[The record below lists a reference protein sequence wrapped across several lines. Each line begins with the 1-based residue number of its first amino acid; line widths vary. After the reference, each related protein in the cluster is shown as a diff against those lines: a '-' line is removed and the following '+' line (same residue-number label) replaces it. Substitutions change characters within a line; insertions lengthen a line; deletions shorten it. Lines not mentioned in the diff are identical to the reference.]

1 MFNTIVWA
9 TDGSEDAM
17 RALPYAKA
25 LATGE
30 GAMLLVVHIVQE
42 PATTTAEGDSA
53 VDDGQPGSHPSVREL
68 LGDISQQGLDAILKV
83 VDYVGPQPA
92 QGIADIAAEV
102 DADVIVVGTRGHSA
116 IGGLL
121 VGSVTQ
127 HLLHVAPCPVLAV
140 PPRLT
145 GRRDVEAEGNLGQ
158 VRG

>member
-1 MFNTIVWA
+1 MFNTVVWA
-9 TDGSEDAM
+9 TDGSKDAI

-30 GAMLLVVHIVQE
+30 GAMLLVAHIIPE
-42 PATTTAEGDSA
+42 PGTATAEGDFA
-53 VDDGQPGSHPSVREL
+53 VESGQSGSYPTVREVL
-68 LGDISQQGLDAILKV
+68 ADLSQQGLNAILKV
-83 VDYVGPQPA
+83 VDFVGPQPA

-121 VGSVTQ
+121 AGSVTQ

-140 PPRLT
+140 PPPLT
-145 GRRDVEAEGNLGQ
+145 QRNDAEQAIKSVDAQG
-158 VRG
+158 

>member
-1 MFNTIVWA
+1 MFNTVVWA
-9 TDGSEDAM
+9 TDGSEDAI

-42 PATTTAEGDSA
+42 SGTATAEGGSA
-53 VDDGQPGSHPSVREL
+53 AGSGQSGSHPNVREM
-68 LGDISQQGLDAILKV
+68 LGDLSQQGLNAILKV

-121 VGSVTQ
+121 AGSVTQ

-140 PPRLT
+140 PPPLT
-145 GRRDVEAEGNLGQ
+145 QRNDAEQ
-158 VRG
+158 AIEPAQAPS

>member
-1 MFNTIVWA
+1 MFNTVVWA
-9 TDGSEDAM
+9 TDGSEDAI

-42 PATTTAEGDSA
+42 PGTAAAEGDAA
-53 VDDGQPGSHPSVREL
+53 VDSDQSGSHSTVREVL
-68 LGDISQQGLDAILKV
+68 ADLSQQGLNAILKV
-83 VDYVGPQPA
+83 VDFVGPQPA

-121 VGSVTQ
+121 AGSVTQ

-140 PPRLT
+140 PPPLT
-145 GRRDVEAEGNLGQ
+145 QRNDAEQAVKPADATG
-158 VRG
+158 

>member
-9 TDGSEDAM
+9 TDGSENAT

-30 GAMLLVVHIVQE
+30 GALLVVVHIVQE
-42 PATTTAEGDSA
+42 PESSNAQRSSV
-53 VDDGQPGSHPSVREL
+53 VDGGQSGSHANMREVL
-68 LGDISQQGLDAILKV
+68 ADLSQQGLNAILKV
-83 VDYVGPQPA
+83 GDLVGPQPA

-102 DADVIVVGTRGHSA
+102 EADAIVVGTRGHSA

-127 HLLHVAPCPVLAV
+127 RLLHVAP
-140 PPRLT
+140 
-145 GRRDVEAEGNLGQ
+145 
-158 VRG
+158 